1 MTDSIKYPSFPIPPF
16 LDELYDGVAVA
27 EPDPWRLTY
36 VNNALVQIVG
46 KDAETLR
53 GERLENLVIPK
64 LRSDALTHADQAWLG
79 YGGGTEFV
87 TELITSGHSTVL
99 VEMRICRTH
108 FLAAPVLG
116 VIVRVANNAETSEK
130 TLDERRD
137 PLTGLPDRAFLLSR
151 LEALMHGERRADR
164 KFAVLFVDLDNFK
177 QVNDEYGHLIG
188 DRVLHEVGHR
198 LTGCVREGDSVVRFG
213 GDEFVVLLERV
224 SGQSE
229 IEPVIERI
237 HRALA
242 EPVAIPEG
250 TFTLSL
256 SIGAAEASP
265 EHQSPEDLLREADRA
280 MYAAK
285 RVRG

>member
-1 MTDSIKYPSFPIPPF
+1 MTDSIKYPSFPIPPIF
-16 LDELYDGVAVA
+16 DELFDGVAVA

-36 VNNALVQIVG
+36 ANSVFAQIVG
-46 KDAETLR
+46 KNAESLR

-64 LRSDALTHADQAWLG
+64 LRSDVLRHADQAWQG
-79 YGGGTEFV
+79 HAEAAQFV
-87 TELITSGHSTVL
+87 TELLSSAHSTVL
-99 VEMRICRTH
+99 VEMRVCRT
-108 FLAAPVLG
+108 FIGTAPVLG
-116 VIVRVANNAETSEK
+116 VIVRVANNAAASEK
-130 TLDERRD
+130 TLGERRD

-151 LEALMHGERRADR
+151 LDALMHGERRADR

-188 DRVLHEVGHR
+188 DRVLQEVGR
-198 LTGCVREGDSVVRFG
+198 RMTGCVREGDSVVRFG

-224 SGQSE
+224 SGQPE

-237 HRALA
+237 HRSLA

-250 TFTLSL
+250 TFTLSV
-256 SIGAAEASP
+256 SIGVAEASP
-265 EHQSPEDLLREADRA
+265 QHQSPEDLLREADRA